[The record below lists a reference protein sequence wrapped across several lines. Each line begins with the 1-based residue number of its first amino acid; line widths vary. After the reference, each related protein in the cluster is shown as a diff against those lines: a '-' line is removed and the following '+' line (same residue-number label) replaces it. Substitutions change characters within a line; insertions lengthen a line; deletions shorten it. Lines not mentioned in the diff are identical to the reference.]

1 MQSSEKKR
9 INVKIVL
16 TKIVL
21 FAFVLVL
28 LYAYSNKE
36 SENQNF
42 NLSNAAFLYEGNEL
56 VGVNTED
63 RAVELADAQR
73 KKAAEVTKD
82 NGTSVEDAALS
93 TQVITTPSIVSFD
106 VADDDQISTI
116 DYAKQQTKVLEEGY
130 TLSIDDKYKFYV
142 KDKETITWAVDKILN
157 AYLPSQSYVD
167 YYHSTGK
174 FKPYTVDGR
183 EFTDLAVTNDITVTE
198 GYTPG
203 SKYIDEKED
212 LLFELFHADQNPD
225 YELITDGTSINS
237 IKEDTEMSD
246 VTFKLNNPSLSDN
259 TVTYNGQ
266 QVVTNKVDPIIEVVQ
281 TFETTEEETVD
292 YETVQEEDETM
303 LTGQYEVE
311 TEGQE
316 GKKEITYE
324 NQMVNGEVVSTE
336 KVSEEV
342 TQKPVHEVI
351 LVGEGSVNNSVTV
364 DGGSS
369 VASSSEYEAST
380 ESSSTGLIWPSGS
393 KSVTCEFGCY
403 SGHTGIDIQ
412 NYYGAPEYAAADGVV
427 VTSGWSNYGYGY
439 HTIIDHG
446 NGVKTLYAHQPSQPP
461 VSVGQYV
468 TQGQVIGFEGATG
481 NVTGEHLHFEVQIN
495 GTAVNPRGYIS

>member
-16 TKIVL
+16 AKIVL
-21 FAFVLVL
+21 FAFVLL
-28 LYAYSNKE
+28 LLFTYSNKE
-36 SENQNF
+36 SENQTF
-42 NLSNAAFLYEGNEL
+42 ELSNAAFLYEGNEL
-56 VGVNTED
+56 VGVNTGD
-63 RAVELADAQR
+63 RATELTTAQQS
-73 KKAAEVTKD
+73 KAAEVAKANDKT
-82 NGTSVEDAALS
+82 VEEAALS
-93 TQVITTPSIVSFD
+93 TQVINTPSIVNFE
-106 VADDDQISTI
+106 VADETQVSTI

-130 TLSIDDKYKFYV
+130 TLSIDGKYKFYV
-142 KDKETITWAVDKILN
+142 TDKETIEWTIDRILN

-167 YYHSTGK
+167 YYHTTGE
-174 FKPYTVDGR
+174 FKPYTIDGR
-183 EFTDLAVTNDITVTE
+183 EFTDITITNDIKITE

-203 SKYIDEKED
+203 SKYIDEKEE
-212 LLFELFHADQNPD
+212 LLFELFHADQSRD
-225 YELITDGTSINS
+225 YDVITDTTSINS
-237 IKEDTEMSD
+237 IKEDKEMSD
-246 VTFKLNNPSLSDN
+246 VTFKINNPTLTDN

-266 QVVTNKVDPIIEVVQ
+266 EVVTNDLDPIIEVVQ

-292 YETVQEEDETM
+292 YETVQEVDDSM
-303 LTGQYEVE
+303 LTGQFEVE
-311 TEGQE
+311 TEGEE

-336 KVSEEV
+336 QVSEEV

-351 LVGEGSVNNSVTV
+351 LVGEGTVNNSVTV
-364 DGGSS
+364 DGGTS
-369 VASSSEYEAST
+369 VASSTEYEAST
-380 ESSSTGLIWPSGS
+380 ETSSSGFIWPSGS
-393 KSVTCEFGCY
+393 KRVTCEYGCY

-427 VTSGWSNYGYGY
+427 VTAGWSNYGYGY